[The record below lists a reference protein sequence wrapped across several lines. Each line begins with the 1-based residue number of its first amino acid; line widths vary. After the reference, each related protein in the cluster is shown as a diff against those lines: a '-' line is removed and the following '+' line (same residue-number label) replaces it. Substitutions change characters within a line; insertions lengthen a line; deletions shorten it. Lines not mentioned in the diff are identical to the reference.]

1 MKNINLYFLS
11 LLILFFLF
19 SGCANNKNIAKTNL
33 DPFEKLNRNI
43 FKFNIHLDNE
53 IVSPINQAYIKS
65 VPKITR
71 RHVSNHLE
79 WMDLPNTI
87 INSTVQLEIENT
99 ILASAKFML
108 NGLTLGF
115 YDLDNGE
122 TEIRKKDFGSTL
134 AKLNFPEGPFLML
147 PFLGP
152 KFSRDFSG
160 TIIDRQNIGNI
171 SSTNL
176 DDVRLVE
183 IPINMIDKRGKFS
196 KAIDGIY
203 KSPDPYV
210 KMRSYYTQTRRKN
223 VYTETYKDKK
233 EKEKDIEFE
242 KLLQ

>member
-1 MKNINLYFLS
+1 MKNTNFYFPS
-11 LLILFFLF
+11 LLILIFLF
-19 SGCANNKNIAKTNL
+19 SGCSNNLDFAETNP
-33 DPFEKLNRNI
+33 DPFEKLNRSI
-43 FKFNIHLDNE
+43 FKFNKYLDKE
-53 IVSPINQAYIKS
+53 IVSPINQVYTKS
-65 VPKITR
+65 VPNVAR
-71 RHVSNHLE
+71 RNVSNHLE

-87 INSTVQLEIENT
+87 INSTVQMEIENT

-122 TEIRKKDFGSTL
+122 TEIHKKDFGSTL
-134 AKLNFPEGPFLML
+134 AKLNVPEGPFLMI
-147 PFLGP
+147 PFWGP
-152 KFSRDFSG
+152 KFSRDLSG

-176 DDVRLVE
+176 DNVRLVE
-183 IPINMIDKRGKFS
+183 IPINVIDKRGKFS

-203 KSPDPYV
+203 KSPDPYI
-210 KMRSYYTQTRRKN
+210 KMRSYYIQTRRKS
-223 VYTETYKDKK
+223 VYTETYNDKK

>member
-19 SGCANNKNIAKTNL
+19 SGCANNKNIAETNL

-43 FKFNIHLDNE
+43 FKFNRHLDNE

-152 KFSRDFSG
+152 KFSRDLSG
-160 TIIDRQNIGNI
+160 TIIDNQNIGNI

-176 DDVRLVE
+176 DNVRLVE
-183 IPINMIDKRGKFS
+183 IPINLIDKRGKFS
-196 KAIDGIY
+196 KPLDGIY

-210 KMRSYYTQTRRKN
+210 KMRSYYIQTRRKS
-223 VYTETYKDKK
+223 VYSEKYKNMK

>member
-1 MKNINLYFLS
+1 MKKFSFYFPS
-11 LLILFFLF
+11 LLILIFLF
-19 SGCANNKNIAKTNL
+19 SGCSHNVDVSDTNS

-43 FKFNIHLDNE
+43 FAFNKYLDKE
-53 IVSPINQAYIKS
+53 IVSPINQSYIKT
-65 VPKITR
+65 VPNVTR
-71 RHVSNHLE
+71 RKISNHLE
-79 WMDLPNTI
+79 WMELPNTI
-87 INSTVQLEIENT
+87 INSTVQLEIENS

-115 YDLDNGE
+115 YDLDNGD
-122 TEIRKKDFGSTL
+122 TKIQKKDFGSTL
-134 AKLNFPEGPFLML
+134 AKLNVPEGPFLMI

-160 TIIDRQNIGNI
+160 TIVYRQNIGKI
-171 SSTNL
+171 SPTDLNN
-176 DDVRLVE
+176 VRLIEV
-183 IPINMIDKRGKFS
+183 PINMIDKREKFS

-210 KMRSYYTQTRRKN
+210 KMRSYYMQNRRN
-223 VYTETYKDKK
+223 SVYNERYNDKK

>member
-19 SGCANNKNIAKTNL
+19 SGCANNKNIAETNL

-43 FKFNIHLDNE
+43 FKFNRHLDKE

-152 KFSRDFSG
+152 KFSRDLSG
-160 TIIDRQNIGNI
+160 TIIDNQNIGNI

-176 DDVRLVE
+176 DNVRLVE
-183 IPINMIDKRGKFS
+183 IPINLIDKRGKFS
-196 KAIDGIY
+196 KPLDGIY

-210 KMRSYYTQTRRKN
+210 KMRSYYIQTRRKS
-223 VYTETYKDKK
+223 VYSEKYKNMK

>member
-1 MKNINLYFLS
+1 MKNINFYFPS
-11 LLILFFLF
+11 LLIVIFLF
-19 SGCANNKNIAKTNL
+19 SGCANNRNIAETNP
-33 DPFEKLNRNI
+33 DPFEKLNRNVYE
-43 FKFNIHLDNE
+43 FNRYLDKK
-53 IVSPINQAYIKS
+53 IVSPMNKAYVKS

-79 WMDLPNTI
+79 WMELPNTI
-87 INSTVQLEIENT
+87 VNSTVQMEIENT

-122 TEIRKKDFGSTL
+122 TEISKKDFGSTL
-134 AKLNFPEGPFLML
+134 AKLNVPEGPFLML
-147 PFLGP
+147 PFWGP
-152 KFSRDFSG
+152 KFSRDLSG

-176 DDVRLVE
+176 DNVRLVE

-196 KAIDGIY
+196 KALDGIY

-210 KMRSYYTQTRRKN
+210 KMRSYYIQTRRKN
-223 VYTETYKDKK
+223 VYTEKYKDIKD
-233 EKEKDIEFE
+233 KEKDIEFE